1 MFDRA
6 LKGLRQQFGTQMLSI
21 ATVALAL
28 FCMAGAL
35 LVLENAGAMVRR
47 WGSPVKVTVF
57 LAEGASVDQV
67 DSLRRALAALPGA
80 SVDQVDSLRRALAAL
95 PEVED
100 ARYVSS
106 AEARQS
112 LSQGDNTVGSAPVEL
127 FPATIELRLVP
138 SAVTAERVAS
148 VALRVRRIPMVA
160 EVETYRGFTERLR
173 GLLAGGR
180 AAAGIVAL
188 GVLLCV
194 FAVVSNT
201 VRMSLAARLRE
212 IEVLRLVGATRSYIR
227 GPFLIEGAML
237 GTIGAAVAVAVLAVV
252 FMTLRSQFELSLGTV
267 LGLHPVF
274 LPWSVLAM
282 LIVGGGMLGALG
294 SAAAL
299 RRGLQ
304 S

>member
-57 LAEGASVDQV
+57 LAEGT
-67 DSLRRALAALPGA
+67 

-180 AAAGIVAL
+180 AAAGVVAL

-201 VRMSLAARLRE
+201 VRTSLAARLRE

-237 GTIGAAVAVAVLAVV
+237 GTIGAAVAVAVLGVV
-252 FMTLRSQFELSLGTV
+252 FMLLRSQFELSLGTV

-282 LIVGGGMLGALG
+282 LVVGGGMLGALG

>member
-57 LAEGASVDQV
+57 LAEGATLDQV
-67 DSLRRALAALPGA
+67 DG
-80 SVDQVDSLRRALAAL
+80 LRRALAAL

-112 LSQGDNTVGSAPVEL
+112 LSQGGDTTVGAAPVEL

-180 AAAGIVAL
+180 AAAGVVAL

-237 GTIGAAVAVAVLAVV
+237 GTIGAAVAVVVLGVV
-252 FMTLRSQFELSLGTV
+252 FMTMRSQFEMSLGTV

-274 LPWSVLAM
+274 LPWRVLAM
-282 LIVGGGMLGALG
+282 LVVGGGMLGALG

>member
-6 LKGLRQQFGTQMLSI
+6 LKGLRQQLGTQMLSV

-67 DSLRRALAALPGA
+67 DG
-80 SVDQVDSLRRALAAL
+80 LRRALAAL

-112 LSQGDNTVGSAPVEL
+112 LSAGGDNTVGAAPVEL

-148 VALRVRRIPMVA
+148 VAARVRRIPMVA

-180 AAAGIVAL
+180 AAAGVVAL

-194 FAVVSNT
+194 LAVVSNT

-237 GTIGAAVAVAVLAVV
+237 GAAGAVVAVLVLAVV
-252 FMTLRSQFELSLGTV
+252 FAAMRSQFEMSLGTV

-274 LPWSVLAM
+274 LPARVLAM
-282 LIVGGGMLGALG
+282 LVVGGGMLGALG

>member
-1 MFDRA
+1 MFERA
-6 LKGLRQQFGTQMLSI
+6 RKGLRQQLGTQMMSV

-47 WGSPVKVTVF
+47 WGAPVKVTVF
-57 LAEGASVDQV
+57 LAEGAT
-67 DSLRRALAALPGA
+67 
-80 SVDQVDSLRRALAAL
+80 VDQVDSLRRALAAL
-95 PEVED
+95 PEVEE
-100 ARYVSS
+100 ARYVSA

-112 LSQGDNTVGSAPVEL
+112 LSAGGDRTVATAPVEL

-138 SAVTAERVAS
+138 SAVSAERVAS
-148 VALRVRRIPMVA
+148 VALRVRRIPMVS

-173 GLLAGGR
+173 GLLVGGR
-180 AAAGIVAL
+180 AAAGVIAL

-237 GTIGAAVAVAVLAVV
+237 GGAG
-252 FMTLRSQFELSLGTV
+252 RS
-267 LGLHPVF
+267 
-274 LPWSVLAM
+274 W
-282 LIVGGGMLGALG
+282 
-294 SAAAL
+294 
-299 RRGLQ
+299 R
-304 S
+304 

>member
-1 MFDRA
+1 MFERA
-6 LKGLRQQFGTQMLSI
+6 LKGLRQQLGTQMMSV

-35 LVLENAGAMVRR
+35 LMLENAGAMVRR
-47 WGSPVKVTVF
+47 WGAPVKVTVF
-57 LAEGASVDQV
+57 LAEGANVEQV
-67 DSLRRALAALPGA
+67 DNLRRALAG
-80 SVDQVDSLRRALAAL
+80 L
-95 PEVED
+95 PEVEE

-112 LSQGDNTVGSAPVEL
+112 LSTGGDQVVASAPVEL
-127 FPATIELRLVP
+127 FPATIELRLAP

-148 VALRVRRIPMVA
+148 VALRVRRIPMVS

-173 GLLAGGR
+173 GLLVGGR
-180 AAAGIVAL
+180 AAAGVIAL

-237 GTIGAAVAVAVLAVV
+237 GGAGALVAVLMLGVV
-252 FMTLRSQFELSLGTV
+252 FMTLRTQFELSLGAMI
-267 LGLHPVF
+267 GLRPVF
-274 LPWSVLAM
+274 LPWSVLAS
-282 LIVGGGMLGALG
+282 LVAGGCMLGALG

-304 S
+304 A

>member
-1 MFDRA
+1 MFERA
-6 LKGLRQQFGTQMLSI
+6 LKGLRQQLGTQMMSV

-47 WGSPVKVTVF
+47 WGAPVKVTVF
-57 LAEGASVDQV
+57 LTEGATVDQV
-67 DSLRRALAALPGA
+67 DGLRH
-80 SVDQVDSLRRALAAL
+80 ALAAL
-95 PEVED
+95 PEVEE

-112 LSQGDNTVGSAPVEL
+112 LSTGGDRTVATAPVEL

-138 SAVTAERVAS
+138 SAVSAERVAS

-173 GLLAGGR
+173 GLLVGGR
-180 AAAGIVAL
+180 AAAGVIAL

-212 IEVLRLVGATRSYIR
+212 IEVLRLVGATRGYIR
-227 GPFLIEGAML
+227 APFLIEGAML
-237 GTIGAAVAVAVLAVV
+237 GGAGALAAVLLLGVV
-252 FMTLRSQFELSLGTV
+252 FAMVRSQYEVSLGAV

-274 LPWSVLAM
+274 LPWTVLCS
-282 LIVGGGMLGALG
+282 LVLGGSMLGALG

-299 RRGLQ
+299 RRGLH

>member
-1 MFDRA
+1 MFERA
-6 LKGLRQQFGTQMLSI
+6 LKGLRQQLGTQMMSV

-35 LVLENAGAMVRR
+35 LILENAGAMVRR
-47 WGSPVKVTVF
+47 WGAPVKVTVF
-57 LAEGASVDQV
+57 LAEGATVDQV
-67 DSLRRALAALPGA
+67 DSLRRALAG
-80 SVDQVDSLRRALAAL
+80 L
-95 PEVED
+95 PEVEE

-112 LSQGDNTVGSAPVEL
+112 LSAGGDQTVSSAPVDL

-138 SAVTAERVAS
+138 SAVSAERVAS

-173 GLLAGGR
+173 GLLVGGR
-180 AAAGIVAL
+180 AAAGVIAL
-188 GVLLCV
+188 AVLLCV

-227 GPFLIEGAML
+227 APFLIEGAML
-237 GTIGAAVAVAVLAVV
+237 GGAGALVAVILLGAV
-252 FMTLRSQFELSLGTV
+252 FMTLRVQFEASLGTM
-267 LGLHPVF
+267 LGLRPVF
-274 LPWSVLAM
+274 LPWHVLGALVM
-282 LIVGGGMLGALG
+282 GGSMLGALG

-299 RRGLQ
+299 RRGLH

>member
-57 LAEGASVDQV
+57 LAE
-67 DSLRRALAALPGA
+67 GA

>member
-1 MFDRA
+1 MFERA
-6 LKGLRQQFGTQMLSI
+6 LKGLRQQLGTQMMSV

-35 LVLENAGAMVRR
+35 LILENAGAMVRR
-47 WGSPVKVTVF
+47 WGAPVKVTVF
-57 LAEGASVDQV
+57 LAEGATVDQV
-67 DSLRRALAALPGA
+67 DSLRRALAN
-80 SVDQVDSLRRALAAL
+80 L
-95 PEVED
+95 PEVEE
-100 ARYVSS
+100 ARYVSA

-112 LSQGDNTVGSAPVEL
+112 LSVGGDRAVAAAPVEL

-173 GLLAGGR
+173 GLLVGGR
-180 AAAGIVAL
+180 AAAGVVAL

-227 GPFLIEGAML
+227 TPFLIEGALL
-237 GTIGAAVAVAVLAVV
+237 GGAGALVAVILLGAAFLS
-252 FMTLRSQFELSLGTV
+252 LRAQFELSLGAMI
-267 LGLHPVF
+267 GLRPVF
-274 LPWSVLAM
+274 LPWRVLGM
-282 LIVGGGMLGALG
+282 LVVGGSMLGALG

-299 RRGLQ
+299 RRGL
-304 S
+304 SS

>member
-1 MFDRA
+1 MFERA
-6 LKGLRQQFGTQMLSI
+6 LKGLRLQFGTQMLSV
-21 ATVALAL
+21 ATVALSL
-28 FCMAGAL
+28 FCMGAAL
-35 LVLENAGAMVRR
+35 LALENTGAMVRR
-47 WGSPVKVTVF
+47 WGAPVKVTVF
-57 LAEGASVDQV
+57 LAEGVSLEQV
-67 DSLRRALAALPGA
+67 DTLRRALTG
-80 SVDQVDSLRRALAAL
+80 L

-112 LSQGDNTVGSAPVEL
+112 LSAGGDATVASAPVEL

-138 SAVTAERVAS
+138 SAVTADRVAS
-148 VALRVRRIPMVA
+148 VAARVRRIPAVS

-194 FAVVSNT
+194 LAVVSNT

-212 IEVLRLVGATRSYIR
+212 IEVLRLVGATRAYIR
-227 GPFLIEGAML
+227 TPFLVEGAML
-237 GTIGAAVAVAVLAVV
+237 GGVGAVVAVAVLAMVYA
-252 FMTLRSQFELSLGTV
+252 TLRSHFDASLGTL
-267 LGLHPVF
+267 LGVHPVF
-274 LPWSVLAM
+274 LPWTVSM
-282 LIVGGGMLGALG
+282 LLVVGGAGLGALG

>member
-6 LKGLRQQFGTQMLSI
+6 LKGLRQQLGAQMMSV

-35 LVLENAGAMVRR
+35 LILENAGAMVNR
-47 WGSPVKVTVF
+47 WGAPVKVTVF
-57 LAEGASVDQV
+57 LADGV
-67 DSLRRALAALPGA
+67 

-95 PEVED
+95 PEVEE

-106 AEARQS
+106 GEARQS
-112 LSQGDNTVGSAPVEL
+112 LSAGGDSAVANAPVEL

-148 VALRVRRIPMVA
+148 VASRVRRIPMVS

-173 GLLAGGR
+173 GLLVGGR
-180 AAAGIVAL
+180 AAAAVVAF

-237 GTIGAAVAVAVLAVV
+237 GGAGAVVAVL
-252 FMTLRSQFELSLGTV
+252 LLGTV
-267 LGLHPVF
+267 FMLLRPQFEVSLGAMLGLHPVF
-274 LPWSVLAM
+274 LPWRVLGS
-282 LIVGGGMLGALG
+282 LVLGGAMLGALG

>member
-1 MFDRA
+1 MLERA
-6 LKGLRQQFGTQMLSI
+6 LKGLRHQLGAQMMSV

-35 LVLENAGAMVRR
+35 LILENAGAMVRR
-47 WGSPVKVTVF
+47 WGAPVKVTVF
-57 LAEGASVDQV
+57 LAEGAGVDQV
-67 DSLRRALAALPGA
+67 DG
-80 SVDQVDSLRRALAAL
+80 LRRALAAL
-95 PEVED
+95 PEVEE

-106 AEARQS
+106 AEAREA
-112 LSQGDNTVGSAPVEL
+112 LSAGGDRAVASAPVEL

-138 SAVTAERVAS
+138 SAVSAERVAS

-180 AAAGIVAL
+180 AAAGVIAL

-227 GPFLIEGAML
+227 APFLIEGAVL
-237 GTIGAAVAVAVLAVV
+237 GGAGALAAVALLGAV
-252 FMTLRSQFELSLGTV
+252 FMALRGQFEVSLGAI
-267 LGLHPVF
+267 LGLRPVF
-274 LPWSVLAM
+274 LPWRVLGSMVA
-282 LIVGGGMLGALG
+282 GGCMLGALG

-299 RRGLQ
+299 RRGLH

>member
-6 LKGLRQQFGTQMLSI
+6 LKGLRQQFGTQMLSV

-57 LAEGASVDQV
+57 LAEGATVDQV
-67 DSLRRALAALPGA
+67 DT
-80 SVDQVDSLRRALAAL
+80 LRRALAAL

-112 LSQGDNTVGSAPVEL
+112 LSQGGDSTVGAAPVEL

-180 AAAGIVAL
+180 AAAGVVAL

-237 GTIGAAVAVAVLAVV
+237 GTIGAAVAIVVLGVV
-252 FMTLRSQFELSLGTV
+252 FMTMRSQFETSLGTV
-267 LGLHPVF
+267 IGLHPVF
-274 LPWSVLAM
+274 LPWQVLAM
-282 LIVGGGMLGALG
+282 LVAGGGMLGALG

>member
-1 MFDRA
+1 MFERA
-6 LKGLRQQFGTQMLSI
+6 LKGLRQQFGTQMMSV

-35 LVLENAGAMVRR
+35 LILENAGAMVRR
-47 WGSPVKVTVF
+47 WGAPVKVTVF
-57 LAEGASVDQV
+57 LAEGATVDQV
-67 DSLRRALAALPGA
+67 DNLRRALAN
-80 SVDQVDSLRRALAAL
+80 L
-95 PEVED
+95 PEVEE

-112 LSQGDNTVGSAPVEL
+112 LSTGGDRAVAAAPVEL

-148 VALRVRRIPMVA
+148 VALRVRRIPMVT

-173 GLLAGGR
+173 GLLVGGR
-180 AAAGIVAL
+180 AAAGVVAL

-227 GPFLIEGAML
+227 TPFLIEGAML
-237 GTIGAAVAVAVLAVV
+237 GGAGALLAVILLGVV
-252 FMTLRSQFELSLGTV
+252 FMSLRAQFELSLGAMI
-267 LGLHPVF
+267 GLRPVF
-274 LPWSVLAM
+274 LPWRVLGM
-282 LIVGGGMLGALG
+282 LVVGGSMLGALG

-299 RRGLQ
+299 RRGL
-304 S
+304 SS

>member
-1 MFDRA
+1 MFERA
-6 LKGLRQQFGTQMLSI
+6 LKGLRQQLGTQMMSV

-35 LVLENAGAMVRR
+35 LLLENAGAMVNR
-47 WGSPVKVTVF
+47 WGAPVKVTVF
-57 LAEGASVDQV
+57 LTEGVN
-67 DSLRRALAALPGA
+67 
-80 SVDQVDSLRRALAAL
+80 VDQVDSLRRALAAL
-95 PEVED
+95 PEVEE

-112 LSQGDNTVGSAPVEL
+112 LSTGGDQAVASAPVEL
-127 FPATIELRLVP
+127 FPATIELRLTP
-138 SAVTAERVAS
+138 AAVSAERVAS
-148 VALRVRRIPMVA
+148 VALRVRRIPMVS

-173 GLLAGGR
+173 GLLVGGR
-180 AAAGIVAL
+180 AAAGVIAL

-227 GPFLIEGAML
+227 TPFLLEGAML
-237 GTIGAAVAVAVLAVV
+237 GGAGAVAAVLLLGGVFVA
-252 FMTLRSQFELSLGTV
+252 LRPQFEASLGTM
-267 LGLHPVF
+267 LGLRPVF
-274 LPWSVLAM
+274 LPWRVLGS
-282 LIVGGGMLGALG
+282 LVLGGCMLGALG